1 MKKLSRGFTLIEVLV
16 VVLIIGI
23 LTSVAL
29 PNYQVAVLKA
39 RYTELMNV
47 VAPLADAE
55 MVYYATFN
63 KFTDQLNELDVSLPG
78 GVKLSADGKY
88 AYWKKFEL
96 HVYLSPNP
104 AYSSAI
110 SSTYN
115 SRLMYLE
122 YFNSGNSGG
131 GRQCRAKENDGVA
144 NKVCKSL
151 GGTRVANYD
160 GFEAYNLP

>member
-63 KFTDQLNELDVSLPG
+63 KFTDQLDELDVSLPG
-78 GVKLSADGKY
+78 GVKLSADGKS
-88 AYWKKFEL
+88 AHWKKFEL
-96 HVYLSPNP
+96 HVWLSSPT
-104 AYSSAI
+104 AGGAI
-110 SSTYN
+110 SSTYD

-122 YFNSGNSGG
+122 YFNSGNGFA
-131 GRQCRAKENDGVA
+131 RQCRARENDGVA

-151 GGTRVANYD
+151 GGVRSNNFY
-160 GFEAYNLP
+160 GFESYDLP

>member
-63 KFTDQLNELDVSLPG
+63 KFTDQLDELDVSLPG
-78 GVKLSADGKY
+78 GVKLSADGKN
-88 AYWKKFEL
+88 ASWKKSVL
-96 HVYLSPNP
+96 NIINNN
-104 AYSSAI
+104 SAT
-110 SSTYN
+110 TYN
-115 SRLMYLE
+115 LSR
-122 YFNSGNSGG
+122 
-131 GRQCRAKENDGVA
+131 C
-144 NKVCKSL
+144 
-151 GGTRVANYD
+151 
-160 GFEAYNLP
+160 